1 MNHWYRKYKAL
12 SKSACFTSFYQMN
25 KKYLYK
31 CKQSSQIKGLSL
43 SRTTKMQKTFWKET
57 RYISTCANIKCK
69 FMTCYGVLTYQH
81 IIFNTKLF
89 LYTWQEDNLLH
100 DIEGDLY
107 IMAMIVTFS
116 VINIIIKTRPRNIQS
131 ASKVLV
137 EKRE

>member
-1 MNHWYRKYKAL
+1 
-12 SKSACFTSFYQMN
+12 
-25 KKYLYK
+25 
-31 CKQSSQIKGLSL
+31 
-43 SRTTKMQKTFWKET
+43 
-57 RYISTCANIKCK
+57 
-69 FMTCYGVLTYQH
+69 MTCYGVLTYQH